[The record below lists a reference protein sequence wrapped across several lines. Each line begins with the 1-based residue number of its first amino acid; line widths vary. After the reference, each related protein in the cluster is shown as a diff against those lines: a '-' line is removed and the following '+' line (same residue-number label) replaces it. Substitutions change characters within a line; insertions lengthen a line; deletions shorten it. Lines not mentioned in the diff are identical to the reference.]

1 MGTVAFKLT
10 TPLQESVTKF
20 LDRKRKRPMEPTD
33 GSDDKDLELEVP
45 KKKKL
50 LSTAKYIYK
59 TLFEGQANSDITV
72 MALGRTWR
80 LHKLYLSQSPYFQSM
95 FSGSWMESTQD
106 FVNIQILDKR
116 ITVTALD
123 EVFGSLYSD
132 DIKIEVDNVVGIL
145 ATATLFHLESI
156 IEKCSEVMLESIN
169 AKSAV
174 EYYDIGCAYGCL
186 NAKKAAFDWLE
197 KNMLSVYP
205 KHFKLLRSISIN
217 LMTELVS
224 SPDLYAMQ
232 TEFSIYTLLR
242 TWAYL
247 RLHPHFL
254 NQADETKSLRLDDQS
269 TEQHPTEVIQAFFV
283 QRSKTCSFL
292 ATPDGQQFKKPFQA
306 LRTQYL
312 TNHHTDLKI
321 ILADNII
328 PKEWISGHV
337 LDHWNSILKVD
348 HVASDEG
355 FTYDNDVF
363 LNNCMRCGRI
373 LQEPSYQKWRWTG
386 FNFGLDLILIVESR
400 VLSIRRHH
408 RIEHERLLSLQTKRP
423 FMIRASVTS
432 ALNGKTELT
441 QTSDILSLSLEK
453 NEERTIML
461 LDPKLVHPLLIS
473 VNLLVVDPPTNPDL
487 KQGDLHTSED
497 INIPISDIG
506 ANSDRR
512 SITPTSCNDSAIFV
526 VTPTQDGDQMSAGL
540 YPRLVPSELSHS
552 LSSSISGGDA
562 FTGGVNCTN

>member
-254 NQADETKSLRLDDQS
+254 NQADETKSLQNMTVKESIDTS
-269 TEQHPTEVIQAFFV
+269 KETPEQQGVRIE
-283 QRSKTCSFL
+283 
-292 ATPDGQQFKKPFQA
+292 
-306 LRTQYL
+306 
-312 TNHHTDLKI
+312 TNRVCQ
-321 ILADNII
+321 IL
-328 PKEWISGHV
+328 
-337 LDHWNSILKVD
+337 
-348 HVASDEG
+348 
-355 FTYDNDVF
+355 
-363 LNNCMRCGRI
+363 C
-373 LQEPSYQKWRWTG
+373 QE
-386 FNFGLDLILIVESR
+386 ILIY
-400 VLSIRRHH
+400 
-408 RIEHERLLSLQTKRP
+408 
-423 FMIRASVTS
+423 VT
-432 ALNGKTELT
+432 AAHL
-441 QTSDILSLSLEK
+441 
-453 NEERTIML
+453 
-461 LDPKLVHPLLIS
+461 
-473 VNLLVVDPPTNPDL
+473 
-487 KQGDLHTSED
+487 
-497 INIPISDIG
+497 
-506 ANSDRR
+506 
-512 SITPTSCNDSAIFV
+512 
-526 VTPTQDGDQMSAGL
+526 
-540 YPRLVPSELSHS
+540 
-552 LSSSISGGDA
+552 
-562 FTGGVNCTN
+562 